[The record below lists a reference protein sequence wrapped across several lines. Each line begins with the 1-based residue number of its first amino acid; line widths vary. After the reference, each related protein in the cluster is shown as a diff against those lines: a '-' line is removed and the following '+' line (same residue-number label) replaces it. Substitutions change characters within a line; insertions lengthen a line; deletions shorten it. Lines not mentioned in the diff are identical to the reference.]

1 MSVGVGVVVGR
12 VSDQGLLSLTP
23 LPQLSFLPK
32 NICLLTK
39 SGGAKVRRFGHQYSM
54 DGDVGSVFGQM
65 FCYFGV
71 KLQSPLIPLVLDI

>member
-1 MSVGVGVVVGR
+1 MCLWGWGWWLG
-12 VSDQGLLSLTP
+12 GLVIRACYHSLP
-23 LPQLSFLPK
+23 YPSLVFFLK
-32 NICLLTK
+32 ICLLTK